1 MAVGERIGFI
11 GAGQM
16 AEALIGGMLSSQVC
30 TASRIRASDPSAAR
44 RELMTQ
50 RFGIRVESDGRAVA
64 EWADTVVLAVKP
76 QVCAAVL
83 ADLAPHLST
92 HVLVSIAAGLR
103 LSWLASRVPSTV
115 RLIRVMPNA
124 PALVGAGMSGIALH
138 HTAIADD
145 AALAKRLCGAVGRT
159 VQVDEALLDAVTGL
173 SGSGPAF
180 VCVALEALAD
190 GGVKA
195 GLPRD
200 LAQRLA
206 VAAAT
211 GAARLRQATPSSA
224 SPAVSTQR
232 PNEQA
237 WSAVVAKAVTTAAQ
251 RSQELGAACL

>member
-30 TASRIRASDPSAAR
+30 AASQIRASDPSAAR

-138 HTAIADD
+138 HTATADD
-145 AALAKRLCGAVGRT
+145 AALAQRLCGAVGRT
-159 VQVDEALLDAVTGL
+159 VLVDEALLDAVTGL

-195 GLPRD
+195 GLPRE

-206 VAAAT
+206 VVAAT
-211 GAARLRQATPSSA
+211 GAARLRQTTPSSA
-224 SPAVSTQR
+224 SPAASTQR
-232 PNEQA
+232 QNEQA